1 MTSPFRPNPAKDDYQ
16 LRKLFDRVA
25 ATYHQVSRVA
35 ADSHQ
40 PSTGGG
46 GGGGGTP
53 PTSDSVTNNPAIGG
67 TYKYTSP
74 RFTGTETT
82 LVIPVSTIAIPHPT
96 IAGAILFPGAG

>member
-1 MTSPFRPNPAKDDYQ
+1 
-16 LRKLFDRVA
+16 
-25 ATYHQVSRVA
+25 
-35 ADSHQ
+35 
-40 PSTGGG
+40 
-46 GGGGGTP
+46 
-53 PTSDSVTNNPAIGG
+53 VTNNPAIGG